1 MEYLSLRR
9 LEVMLVCNKRAV
21 LNIVLKM
28 SEKQKIHVDLKFN
41 NYINTYLFRNLLLYY
56 KED

>member
-9 LEVMLVCNKRAV
+9 LEDMLVCNKRAV

-41 NYINTYLFRNLLLYY
+41 NYINTYLFRNLLWYY
-56 KED
+56 KDD